1 MWDKKILQ
9 WTINILA
16 ILVMTAY
23 GFIFTSIIARIDSNE
38 AKINALNPVLIEIK
52 TKLSGIE
59 VDLMWIKE
67 NLKDKVNKEQ

>member
-16 ILVMTAY
+16 ILVLSAY

-38 AKINALNPVLIEIK
+38 ARINALNPVLMEIK

-59 VDLMWIKE
+59 VDLVWIKE
-67 NLKDKVNKEQ
+67 NLKDKVNK